1 MSAYYRGEILQVI
14 IKMTTQNTPFLFL
27 LISEVSQLK
36 LGTTKEIVR
45 SLIIS
50 PGKNIIPSRA
60 TGPSERLSEG
70 VRTTIV
76 ISSFVLMTK
85 SCLFPPSRHHL
96 LSI

>member
-14 IKMTTQNTPFLFL
+14 IKMTTQNTPFLFP

-60 TGPSERLSEG
+60 TGPGERLSEG
-70 VRTTIV
+70 VHRTIV
-76 ISSFVLMTK
+76 ISS
-85 SCLFPPSRHHL
+85 LF
-96 LSI
+96 